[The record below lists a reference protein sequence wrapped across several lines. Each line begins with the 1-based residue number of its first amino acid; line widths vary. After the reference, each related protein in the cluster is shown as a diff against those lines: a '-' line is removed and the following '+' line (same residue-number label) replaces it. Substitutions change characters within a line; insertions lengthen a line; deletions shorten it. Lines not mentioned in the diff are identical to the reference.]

1 MSIFI
6 FPPLDKKI
14 LDLIIYIVLG
24 SFFYS
29 ITSMIG
35 NYSPTDN
42 EYLDSLSQF
51 FIYIPFFIYSI
62 YIKCKKHKKENE
74 QKNYFLFNIIKTN
87 ESYSKFKI
95 KDYII
100 LIFILILSVINN
112 IFISIY
118 SDNEEASSLFN
129 GFSIQMLVLFLLSK
143 YNTNSGYYRHQL
155 VSLSIVTLLSIII
168 DVILITTNDDY
179 KSKDWLYYI
188 ITLMLDTIEVY
199 YQKYLFEIKALTIP
213 YVSSLFGIIN
223 FISLSIVGIIQIKFD
238 KKFLCMNDEC
248 KMIFNFEISTIEN
261 KIILF
266 VSFILN
272 SFYYLCFFKILYH
285 FSPIHYLFC
294 YATFLFITN
303 FQDVISSDNIFYIVI
318 YCIFFIIIAINLL
331 VYLEILELNFCNLN
345 KYTRRNIM
353 AREVLEIMDISS
365 IEEDKEEEEEE
376 KEEKNKR
383 ESKIEI
389 DENYYIYTN
398 DDD

>member
-1 MSIFI
+1 MSIII
-6 FPPLDKKI
+6 FPPLEKKI
-14 LDLIIYIVLG
+14 LDLIIYIILG
-24 SFFYS
+24 SCLYS
-29 ITSMIG
+29 IIYIIDG
-35 NYSPTDN
+35 YSASDN
-42 EYLDSLSQF
+42 EYFDSLSQF
-51 FIYIPFFIYSI
+51 FIYIPYFIYFI
-62 YIKCKKHKKENE
+62 YIKFKKQKKENE
-74 QKNYFLFNIIKTN
+74 QKNYFLAKFIKTN
-87 ESYSKFKI
+87 KSYSKFKT

-100 LIFILILSVINN
+100 LIFILILTVINN

-118 SDNEEASSLFN
+118 KDNEESDSLFN
-129 GFSIQMLVLFLLSK
+129 RFSIQMFVLILLSK

-168 DVILITTNDDY
+168 DAILIATNDDF
-179 KSKDWLYYI
+179 KSKNWFYYI
-188 ITLMLDTIEVY
+188 ITLLLDTIELY
-199 YQKYLFEIKALTIP
+199 YQKYLFEIKGLTIP
-213 YVSSLFGIIN
+213 HVSSLFGIVN

-238 KKFLCMNDEC
+238 KNFLCINDQCE
-248 KMIFNFEISTIEN
+248 MIFNLKISTIEN

-272 SFYYLCFFKILYH
+272 SFYYVCYFKILNH

-303 FQDVISSDNIFYIVI
+303 FDDVISSDNIIYIII

-353 AREVLEIMDISS
+353 AREVLEIMDIESV
-365 IEEDKEEEEEE
+365 IEDKEEEEENDGGD
-376 KEEKNKR
+376 KKR
-383 ESKIEI
+383 DSKIEI
-389 DENYYIYTN
+389 DENFFIYTN